1 MFVNVILKHSAVSR
15 WSSVCHRAQPCL
27 CGVNEERGTRPPPHW
42 HQVRITSELFSHNAR
57 SFVWPCIIVQ
67 SDLTE
72 PVGEHFCFYAVQT
85 NHAQAVGSFRCQHAC
100 CPPSVVAFRPNS
112 YHSSTSERLYVSK
125 WVNLLS
131 QPFMVFYSNPEPPG
145 GRQAVCLWITTS
157 ERRERD

>member
-1 MFVNVILKHSAVSR
+1 MYKLCNEHIPFLMFVNVILKHSAVSR

-100 CPPSVVAFRPNS
+100 CPSVCPLKHIVRANVSPQMTVWTPVCLFTM
-112 YHSSTSERLYVSK
+112 HFKVSSTD
-125 WVNLLS
+125 
-131 QPFMVFYSNPEPPG
+131 P
-145 GRQAVCLWITTS
+145 A
-157 ERRERD
+157 